1 MTIFTNI
8 LVVNPGSSSL
18 KWSWFSSSEIQS
30 PEESGSVDAEN
41 FKDDLTRLV
50 NRLTVSM
57 AIIRFV
63 HGGGKFSSPVKV
75 SSSNIKKFA
84 TLDEFAPLHNPGSL
98 FCTEL
103 VYEAMPSS
111 TDVYAVFDS
120 DFFSQLPLVSQ
131 SYALPRS
138 LINKYPIR
146 RFGFH
151 GFAHS
156 AMYSHWLSKQS
167 LDQKKSAKGIRIVTI
182 QLGSGCSMAAIL
194 NGKPIDTSMGF
205 TPNEG
210 LIMATRCGDIDP
222 GLITWLQRKEKWGP
236 AETDRVL
243 NLESGWL
250 GLSSNSSNFA
260 DLLISEEEQSRL
272 AVNLMCWRVKKSL
285 GAYFAILGGLDAV
298 LISGGLAEN
307 ASNFC
312 RHLLSEL
319 KHLGIQIQPQIN
331 KNENLIDRMIST
343 NSSAVA
349 CWIVANRESQAMLD
363 SVVRY
368 LNNKKT

>member
-18 KWSWFSSSEIQS
+18 KWSWFSSSKILS
-30 PEESGSVDAEN
+30 PEKSGSTDVEN
-41 FKDDLTRLV
+41 FNECLIRLI
-50 NRLTVSM
+50 NRLPVSM
-57 AIIRFV
+57 AVIRFV

-75 SSSNIKKFA
+75 SHSNIKKLA
-84 TLDEFAPLHNPGSL
+84 SLDEFAPLHNPGSL

-103 VYEAMPSS
+103 VYETMPSS
-111 TDVYAVFDS
+111 TDVYAVFDCE
-120 DFFSQLPLVSQ
+120 FFSQLPQVSQ
-131 SYALPRS
+131 SYALPQS

-156 AMYSHWLSKQS
+156 AMYSHWLSIQNRHQEKRG
-167 LDQKKSAKGIRIVTI
+167 KGSRIVTI
-182 QLGSGCSMAAIL
+182 QLGAGCSMAAIL
-194 NGKPIDTSMGF
+194 NGNPIDTSMGF

-236 AETDRVL
+236 NETDRIL
-243 NLESGWL
+243 NQDSGWL

-298 LISGGLAEN
+298 LVSGGLAEN
-307 ASNFC
+307 APGFC
-312 RHLLSEL
+312 QRLLNDLE
-319 KHLGIQIQPQIN
+319 HLGIQIQPQIN
-331 KNENLIDRMIST
+331 NDESRIDRILST
-343 NSSAVA
+343 DSSAVV

-368 LNNKKT
+368 LNSKAT